1 MTVLAARRTML
12 LLARTRSVL
21 RVALVAVAMAAIF
34 VADTLTN
41 YEVAA
46 AVLYAVVVLSAE
58 RALQPR
64 ALRALGMA
72 CIAMTVLSFMLTP
85 RGHYHAGLINMGL
98 SVSAIAMVTWL
109 VLRMQRARA
118 AAQAA
123 QARLERIARAQN
135 LSGLTTSIAHELN
148 QPLAAIVTSG
158 NAAQRWLA
166 QAPPQLDKARQ
177 ALQRMQADAERASS
191 VIARVRSLTRGE
203 PPQASRFDLNASVR
217 EIVALSHD
225 RLQEEG
231 IDLHQALAAGLPPVW
246 ADPVQVQQVIGNLL
260 LNALDAM
267 PAAPGARRE
276 VHIDT
281 AREGDTVVF
290 TIRDS
295 GIGLAPEVQ
304 AHLFDA
310 FWTTKPQGIGI
321 GLSISRTI
329 VEANG
334 GRIWAEPAAGLGAVF
349 RFSLPAP
356 PQEKLP

>member
-1 MTVLAARRTML
+1 MHFS
-12 LLARTRSVL
+12 ARTQSIFRGSL
-21 RVALVAVAMAAIF
+21 IAGAMGAIF

-58 RALQPR
+58 RALKSR
-64 ALRALGMA
+64 ALRALGIA
-72 CIAMTVLSFMLTP
+72 CIGMTVLSFVLTP
-85 RGHYHAGLINMGL
+85 RGHYHTGLINMGL
-98 SVSAIAMVTWL
+98 SAAAIAMVTWL

-135 LSGLTTSIAHELN
+135 LSGLTTSIAHEVN

-158 NAAQRWLA
+158 HAGQRWLA
-166 QAPPQLDKARQ
+166 QDPPQIDKARQ
-177 ALQRMQADAERASS
+177 ALQRMLGDAERAGSI
-191 VIARVRSLTRGE
+191 IARVRSLTRGE

-217 EIVALSHD
+217 EIVALSQG
-225 RLQEEG
+225 RLDDED
-231 IDLHQALAAGLPPVW
+231 IDLQLQLPPDLPAAW

-267 PAAPGARRE
+267 PAAPQARRE
-276 VHIDT
+276 VHIGT
-281 AREGDTVVF
+281 AREGDALVF

-334 GRIWAEPAAGLGAVF
+334 GLIWAEPGAGLGAVF
-349 RFSLPAP
+349 RFSVPMA
-356 PQEKLP
+356 PQEQHP

>member
-1 MTVLAARRTML
+1 ML
-12 LLARTRSVL
+12 FLARTRSVL

-64 ALRALGMA
+64 ALRALGAA

-191 VIARVRSLTRGE
+191 VIARVRRLTRGE
-203 PPQASRFDLNASVR
+203 PPQASRLDLNANVR
-217 EIVALSHD
+217 EIVALSQD

-231 IDLHQALAAGLPPVW
+231 IDLHQALAVGLPPVW

-290 TIRDS
+290 SIRDS

-349 RFSLPAP
+349 RFSLPAA

>member
-1 MTVLAARRTML
+1 MSLTARARAFLQAALLAA
-12 LLARTRSVL
+12 
-21 RVALVAVAMAAIF
+21 AMAAIF

-46 AVLYAVVVLSAE
+46 AVLYAVIVLSAE
-58 RALQPR
+58 RALRPP
-64 ALRALGMA
+64 ALRALGLA
-72 CIAMTVLSFMLTP
+72 CIAMTVLSFLLTP

-98 SVSAIAMVTWL
+98 SVAAIAMVTWL
-109 VLRMQRARA
+109 VMRMQRARA

-123 QARLERIARAQN
+123 QLRLDRIARAQN

-177 ALQRMQADAERASS
+177 ALQRMQDDAHRASS

-203 PPQASRFDLNASVR
+203 PPQASRFDLNTAVR
-217 EIVALSHD
+217 DVAALSQERMHD
-225 RLQEEG
+225 EA
-231 IDLHQALAAGLPPVW
+231 IDLALDLPAGLPPAW

-260 LNALDAM
+260 LNAMDAM
-267 PAAPGARRE
+267 PAGAQARRE
-276 VHIDT
+276 IAIAT
-281 AREGDTVVF
+281 ARDGQGEGETLVF

-295 GIGLAPEVQ
+295 GTGLAPEVQ

-310 FWTTKPQGIGI
+310 FWTTKAQGIGI
-321 GLSISRTI
+321 GLSISRAI

-334 GRIWAEPAAGLGAVF
+334 GRIWAEPAAGLGATF
-349 RFSLPAP
+349 RFSLPAA
-356 PQEKLP
+356 PQETLPP